1 MKSVIFKSSGA
12 VSVKVFDFDGNRT
25 ELREQL
31 QKAAEAAKADGCI
44 CNMSDIPTKY
54 LEDACLHEVH
64 TEVIEVLDERFGSY
78 PYEEAGYFLQ
88 CCPYCDHSYGDAEGN
103 MYCGKYDCIVSEDS
117 GETDCFCSYGEDYEP
132 VELRYDEE
140 VICTAIH
147 DAGRTLDAEE
157 MARLFKG
164 TFDEIDRIMERE
176 DYDAAKWNV
185 GDEEEEDA

>member
-12 VSVKVFDFDGNRT
+12 VSVRVFDFDGNRT

-78 PYEEAGYFLQ
+78 PYEE
-88 CCPYCDHSYGDAEGN
+88 AEGN